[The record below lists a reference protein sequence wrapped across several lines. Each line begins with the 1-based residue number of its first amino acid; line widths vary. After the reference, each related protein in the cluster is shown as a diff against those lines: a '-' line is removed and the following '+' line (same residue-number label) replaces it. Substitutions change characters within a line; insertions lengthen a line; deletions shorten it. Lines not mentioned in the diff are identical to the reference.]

1 MITDYNEFR
10 SIAYKKATVFTV
22 TTLGETTLVTQ
33 DEDGNYY
40 SWLASGQSQML
51 SPNYSRLIVTNAT
64 SKNVNGGW
72 MVILTLAKEGTT
84 GTAST
89 ASR

>member
-1 MITDYNEFR
+1 
-10 SIAYKKATVFTV
+10 
-22 TTLGETTLVTQ
+22 
-33 DEDGNYY
+33 
-40 SWLASGQSQML
+40 ML